1 MRNLLISFL
10 CFIAIN
16 ANAEIN
22 REWEDYSDPA
32 IRNPNYEKSY
42 TALPLRGIVTDNR
55 KIWANDYWAH
65 KKGSINFRW
74 NAVKKIGFDLKSPAR
89 EEALMMSQA
98 ALAELAPTE
107 KLDLLN
113 GDYNYTLRKEVE
125 GIASKHAAIWHGIC
139 NGWAPATVNHN
150 EPTPKTFTNPDG
162 IVVPFGSSD
171 IKALISYYYAFHHQ
185 VRSTHQMGKRCL
197 LIGPGCDEDL
207 NAGAFHIV
215 LTNTVGKGESMI
227 ADVERGRQVWN
238 HAVSEYTSTVVAAN
252 LAPGKKSAKGTVR
265 RVHLKTDMTFV
276 QGIEKNS
283 WYPTH
288 GTPDHINGVRNY
300 EYTLDIDAYGK
311 IIGGDWISKVRPDF
325 IWEMEKATTF
335 TGVFSKLP
343 QLLND

>member
-1 MRNLLISFL
+1 MRNVFISSLFL
-10 CFIAIN
+10 FAIS
-16 ANAEIN
+16 AQAEIT

-32 IRNPNYEKSY
+32 IRNPNYQKIF
-42 TALPLRGIVTDNR
+42 TTLPLKGIVSDNR

-74 NAVKKIGFDLKSPAR
+74 NAVKKIGFDLKSPTR
-89 EEALMMSQA
+89 EEAMVMSLKD
-98 ALAELAPTE
+98 LAELAPTE

-113 GDYNYTLRKEVE
+113 GDYSYSLRKEVE
-125 GIASKHAAIWHGIC
+125 EIASQSAAIWHGIC
-139 NGWAPATVNHN
+139 NGWSPATINHN
-150 EPTPKTFTNPDG
+150 EPTPKSFTNPDG
-162 IVVPFGSSD
+162 ILVPFGSSD
-171 IKALISYYYAFHHQ
+171 IKALISYYYAFHHE
-185 VRSTHQMGKRCL
+185 VRSTNQMGKRCFFM
-197 LIGPGCDEDL
+197 GPGCDEDL

-238 HAVSEYTSTVVAAN
+238 HAVSEYTSNIVDAN

-265 RVHLKTDMTFV
+265 RVHLRTDMTFV
-276 QGIEKNS
+276 RGIEKNS
-283 WYPTH
+283 WYPTL
-288 GTPDHINGVRNY
+288 GTPDHLNGVRNY
-300 EYTLDIDAYGK
+300 EYTLDIDAFGR

-335 TGVFSKLP
+335 SGNFKKLS